1 LPRTREEAV
10 NRALVSLRD
19 AENAAARERIE
30 ARFETLFAQEGDA
43 FRPRWLPEVRELLIT
58 WETT

>member
-1 LPRTREEAV
+1 M